1 MAWIWHCCA
10 SGFSSNRKSTDIAK
24 MRTANKSPSAFLI
37 YFARIHTNKKAT
49 DFSVA
54 FNGSPSW
61 TRTSDTAVNS
71 RVLYRL
77 SYRGIYQVHTLKTT
91 HIISYLSNLCKYFSK
106 VKLSTD

>member
-1 MAWIWHCCA
+1 
-10 SGFSSNRKSTDIAK
+10 

-54 FNGSPSW
+54 VNGSPSW

-77 SYRGIYQVHTLKTT
+77 SYGGISRAFTCSKCYAGIDQFSQIKM
-91 HIISYLSNLCKYFSK
+91 IKYRRRERA
-106 VKLSTD
+106 